1 MRNFMLL
8 LFTILLV
15 ALLLTVPSQQAHGRA
30 AHVPN
35 AGQFRFQQESQSVA
49 ESAGAVEI
57 GVERIDGSDGE
68 VTIGVDTFDGTATAG
83 EDYPAT
89 AEVVTFADGETEK
102 TISIPIF
109 DNNTAEP
116 DETFL
121 ARLNL
126 IAGTGSI
133 IEPSETT
140 IAILDDDTTPP
151 GVLHLSAEKYAALES
166 SGTIIITVQRSE
178 GTSDE
183 VRVSYETF
191 DGTAESGSDY
201 MPALGTLTF
210 PDGETE
216 QTFTVTLLDDPGA
229 EGSETFTIELQNVV
243 GVATL
248 GEPSTTTVTIVD
260 DETAHRVRLPAVLR

>member
-1 MRNFMLL
+1 MRNFILL

-15 ALLLTVPSQQAHGRA
+15 ALLLAVPSQEAHGHVP
-30 AHVPN
+30 HVPN
-35 AGQFRFQQESQSVA
+35 AGQFRFQQDSHSVV

-57 GVERIDGSDGE
+57 GVERVNGSDGA
-68 VTIGVDTFDGTATAG
+68 VTIGIDTFDGTATAG

-102 TISIPIF
+102 TVSIPIF
-109 DNNTAEP
+109 DNSTAEP

-126 IAGTGSI
+126 IAGTGTI

-140 IAILDDDTTPP
+140 ITILDDDTTPP
-151 GVLHLSAEKYAALES
+151 GVLHFSAEHYAAMENS
-166 SGTIIITVQRSE
+166 IMITITVQRSG

-183 VRVSYETF
+183 VQVSYETF
-191 DGTAESGSDY
+191 NGTAESGSDY

-216 QTFTVTLLDDPGA
+216 QTFAVTLLDDPGA
-229 EGSETFTIELQNVV
+229 EGSETFTIGLQNVV

-248 GEPSTTTVTIVD
+248 GEPSTTTVTILD
-260 DETAHRVRLPAVLR
+260 NETAHSVYLPAVLR